1 MLNQAMPYL
10 SAAVALG
17 FIYYWLVTMEPAL
30 VSRRTYRQRTAV
42 VAAYAVFALVVRKGS
57 FNYFQLA
64 AECLALLHLVSLLTA
79 FLYGDAV
86 NNMKDNV

>member
-1 MLNQAMPYL
+1 VLNQALPYL

-30 VSRRTYRQRTAV
+30 VSRKTYKQRTAV
-42 VAAYAVFALVVRKGS
+42 VAAYATFVVLTRNGV

-64 AECLALLHLVSLLTA
+64 AECLALLHIFSLVTA
-79 FLYGDAV
+79 FLYGDAMH
-86 NNMKDNV
+86 NMKDNC